1 MAFFVSFSRGG
12 STTAADTAA
21 STPEPSPFPVVTSFI
36 KSRRRPTQTPYNSHQ
51 TSNLIHQTCVGSA
64 YSLRYDFVQVFHI
77 FRRSTMMLHFGA
89 VARDVSRGE

>member
-1 MAFFVSFSRGG
+1 MAFFVSFSLG
-12 STTAADTAA
+12 SSATAADTAA

-64 YSLRYDFVQVFHI
+64 DSLRHDFLQVFHI
-77 FRRSTMMLHFGA
+77 FGRSIMMLHFGA
-89 VARDVSRGE
+89 FARDVSRSK